1 MDQPQAKQRR
11 ISIISIVTVLI
22 VVVLFWSFVVP
33 RSSIYQTYKLE
44 APAKRKM
51 RELRPPTGVETFVV
65 NSEHIGDLVHVTVV
79 YQTDLEFVA
88 IKSHYMKE
96 MPLHGFTFVKEETTP
111 QQTSEVFCAPGYSV
125 QVVNSSQGSPPHFP
139 MTYTLFLQN
148 RNDLKC

>member
-11 ISIISIVTVLI
+11 IGISIVAVLI

-44 APAKRKM
+44 APTKHKM
-51 RELRPPTGVETFVV
+51 RELRPPTGVETLVV
-65 NSEHIGDLVHVTVV
+65 NSGHVGDLVHVTAV
-79 YQTDLEFVA
+79 YQTDLEFAA

-96 MPLHGFTFVKEETTP
+96 MPLHGFTFVKEEITP
-111 QQTSEVFCAPGYSV
+111 QQTSELFCAASYRV
-125 QVVNSSQGSPPHFP
+125 AVVCSSQAFPPHFP
-139 MTYTLFLQN
+139 MTYTVFLNN